1 MFSILF
7 MLLLLL
13 FTYSTYTEH
22 YNYIKHANVSHEAQI
37 ISLFELH
44 SLCVCTT
51 EPLLGLMKSI
61 QLIRNAAA
69 SLSDSQLVSHSYI
82 QDQCQYSGW
91 IIFRSDFLFFFFFFI
106 SKF

>member
-1 MFSILF
+1 M
-7 MLLLLL
+7 
-13 FTYSTYTEH
+13 EH

-44 SLCVCTT
+44 SLCVCTA
-51 EPLLGLMKSI
+51 EPLLG
-61 QLIRNAAA
+61 LIRNAAA

-91 IIFRSDFLFFFFFFI
+91 IIFRSDFLFFFFFFFI